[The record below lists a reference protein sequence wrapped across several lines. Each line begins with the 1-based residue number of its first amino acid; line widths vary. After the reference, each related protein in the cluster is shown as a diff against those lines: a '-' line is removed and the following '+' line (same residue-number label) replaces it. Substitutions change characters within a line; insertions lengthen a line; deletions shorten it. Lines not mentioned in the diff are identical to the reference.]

1 MSMARKLIAAG
12 DFKQG
17 CLALID
23 QVAENKEEI
32 IITKRGKPV
41 ARLVPLED
49 PREHE
54 QRIRAAWRG
63 TAKQLASDETL
74 LEPSSNLTQWSAL
87 DEDDDP

>member
-1 MSMARKLIAAG
+1 MAKKMIAAG

-23 QVAENKEEI
+23 QVAEMKDEI
-32 IITKRGKPV
+32 VITKRGKPV

-54 QRIRAAWRG
+54 AQLRAAWRG
-63 TAKQLASDETL
+63 KARQLVSDDEL
-74 LEPSSNLTQWSAL
+74 VEPTSSLVKWAAL
-87 DEDDDP
+87 GEDEA

>member
-1 MSMARKLIAAG
+1 MAKRTIAAG

-23 QVAENKEEI
+23 QVAESKDEI
-32 IITKRGKPV
+32 VITKRGKPV

-54 QRIRAAWRG
+54 RNLLAAWRG
-63 TAKQLASDETL
+63 RARQLVSDDEL
-74 LEPSSNLTQWSAL
+74 IEPSGSLARWAAL
-87 DEDDDP
+87 DEEEQG

>member
-1 MSMARKLIAAG
+1 MSMAKRTIAAG

-23 QVAENKEEI
+23 QVAETKDEI
-32 IITKRGKPV
+32 VITKRGKPV

-54 QRIRAAWRG
+54 QRLRTAWRG
-63 TAKQLASDETL
+63 KARQLVSDEEL
-74 LEPSSNLTQWSAL
+74 IASSSSLAHWAAL
-87 DEDDDP
+87 GEDEA